1 MPATSAWLASL
12 EALINRRI
20 ADVARAQEAARRLE
34 GTSLG
39 LDVEGVG
46 SVRLAVRAGRL
57 LIGPP
62 QEAPADVRLCGTP
75 GALLAFGLRFA
86 GLLGPMH
93 GGAARPRDTE
103 RDAPERVRIEGD
115 AEVAARYRDLLSSAR
130 PELEEELARQLG
142 DLPARGIA
150 RAVRAAGDF
159 VRRTRRAAR
168 QDVAEYLT
176 EESRTLVG
184 RGELEEFFLEVDR
197 VRERS
202 DRIEARL
209 ARLELGAKAGAR

>member
-20 ADVARAQEAARRLE
+20 ADVARAQDAARRLE
-34 GTSLG
+34 GTSLR
-39 LDVEGVG
+39 LDVEGAW

-57 LIGPP
+57 LLGPP
-62 QEAPADVRLCGTP
+62 QDAPADVRIRGTP

-93 GGAARPRDTE
+93 GGAARPRE
-103 RDAPERVRIEGD
+103 RDAPDRVRIEGD

-142 DLPARGIA
+142 DLPARGVA
-150 RAVRAAGDF
+150 QAVRAAGDF

-209 ARLELGAKAGAR
+209 ARLELEAKAGAR